1 MSPKKLPKNAFFY
14 LFDLQNHTYT
24 SRRATKIG
32 MRMHWDAF
40 SVQLENHENREI
52 SRYPKLTRVHSTYP
66 QPIWSLLE
74 PVKVVLHHFKNK
86 MAMPKLQ
93 FTFYTG

>member
-52 SRYPKLTRVHSTYP
+52 SRYPKYEKTGFFAYKQTYFDP
-66 QPIWSLLE
+66 L
-74 PVKVVLHHFKNK
+74 
-86 MAMPKLQ
+86 A
-93 FTFYTG
+93 T